1 MAWNTERTRQLLLD
15 AAVREFADHGP
26 EAARLDRVA
35 AAAGVNK
42 ERIYQYFGNKEQL
55 FSAVLTWALKR
66 LAEAVPLDEGLAGN
80 LPEYAGR
87 VYDYHREHPQ
97 FIRLLHWEGLHR
109 GDAPVAAEEQRAAHY
124 ATKLATLA
132 AGQRTGALN
141 ADFAPGE
148 LLYAVIALAGW
159 WYATPQLV
167 HLIMGEAGA
176 DGARDTLVRLVAKLV
191 G

>member
-15 AAVREFADHGP
+15 AAVQEFAEHGP
-26 EAARLDRVA
+26 AGARLDRVA
-35 AAAGVNK
+35 STAGVNK

-55 FSAVLTWALKR
+55 FAAVLTSALER
-66 LAEAVPLDEGLAGN
+66 LAEAVPMDDRLAAD

-97 FIRLLHWEGLHR
+97 LIRLLHWEGLHC
-109 GDAPVAAEEQRAAHY
+109 GDGPVAAGEQRGAHY
-124 ATKLATLA
+124 AAKLAALA
-132 AGQRTGALN
+132 AAQKRGALS
-141 ADFAPGE
+141 AEFAPRE

-159 WYATPQLV
+159 WYATPQLAR
-167 HLIMGEAGA
+167 LIMAESPGS
-176 DGARDTLVRLVAKLV
+176 ARETLVRVVAKLV

>member
-1 MAWNTERTRQLLLD
+1 MAWNTAQTRRLLLD
-15 AAVREFADHGP
+15 AAVEEFAEHGP
-26 EAARLDRVA
+26 EGARLDRVA

-55 FSAVLTWALKR
+55 FAAVLTWALER
-66 LAEAVPLDEGLAGN
+66 LAEAVPLEEGLAAD

-109 GDAPVAAEEQRAAHY
+109 GSGPVAGGEVRAAHY
-124 ATKLATLA
+124 AAKLAALA
-132 AGQRTGALN
+132 AAQKAGTLGT
-141 ADFAPGE
+141 DFAPRE

-159 WYATPQLV
+159 WYATPQLAQM
-167 HLIMGEAGA
+167 IMAEGAGT
-176 DGARDTLVRLVAKLV
+176 ARDTLVRMVAKLIS
-191 G
+191 

>member
-15 AAVREFADHGP
+15 AAVQEFAQHGP

-55 FSAVLTWALKR
+55 FAAVLTSALER
-66 LAEAVPLDEGLAGN
+66 LAEAVPLDEHLAGD

-97 FIRLLHWEGLHR
+97 LIRLLHWEGLHR
-109 GDAPVAAEEQRAAHY
+109 GDGPIAAEERRGAHY
-124 ATKLATLA
+124 AAKLAALTAAQKAGTLNPDLA
-132 AGQRTGALN
+132 AR
-141 ADFAPGE
+141 E
-148 LLYAVIALAGW
+148 LLYAVVALAGW
-159 WYATPQLV
+159 WYATPQLARM
-167 HLIMGEAGA
+167 IMAEGTET
-176 DGARDTLVRLVAKLV
+176 ARDTLVRLVARLA

>member
-55 FSAVLTWALKR
+55 FAAVLTWALKQ
-66 LAEAVPLDEGLAGN
+66 LAEAVPLDEALAGD

-109 GDAPVAAEEQRAAHY
+109 AAGPIAAGEQRGAHY
-124 ATKLATLA
+124 ASKLAALA
-132 AGQRTGALN
+132 AAQKAGALN
-141 ADFAPGE
+141 ADFAPSE
-148 LLYAVIALAGW
+148 LLHAVIALAGW

-167 HLIMGEAGA
+167 HMIMGQDGA
-176 DGARDTLVRLVAKLV
+176 DNARDTLVRLVAKIV
-191 G
+191 A

>member
-15 AAVREFADHGP
+15 AAVREFAEHGP

-55 FSAVLTWALKR
+55 FAAVLTSALER
-66 LAEAVPLDEGLAGN
+66 LAEAVPLDERLAGD

-97 FIRLLHWEGLHR
+97 LIRLLHWEGLHR
-109 GDAPVAAEEQRAAHY
+109 GDGPVVAGERRGAHY
-124 ATKLATLA
+124 AEKLATLA
-132 AGQRTGALN
+132 AAQKSGALTS
-141 ADFAPGE
+141 DFAPRE

-159 WYATPQLV
+159 WYATPQLAQM
-167 HLIMGEAGA
+167 IMAEGA
-176 DGARDTLVRLVAKLV
+176 ENARDTLVRLVAKLA